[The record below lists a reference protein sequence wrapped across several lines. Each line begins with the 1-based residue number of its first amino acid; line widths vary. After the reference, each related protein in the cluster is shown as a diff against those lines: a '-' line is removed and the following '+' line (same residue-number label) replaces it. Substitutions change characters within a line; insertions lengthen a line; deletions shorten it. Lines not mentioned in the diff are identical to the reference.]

1 MAGRSVCK
9 KDCLGT
15 KSSRPA
21 RRRDG
26 DANASRGLGRE
37 PQWESR
43 GQSPLVLS
51 AEDAAPARGGSP
63 EGKALW
69 CCPQRTSPRV
79 RFLSRGIWEW
89 GDRSCGWTIQ
99 PLKQCISGR
108 PMCADNLK
116 LHHAL
121 HSRLLLR
128 NKPKGSLCRP
138 VISTPNP
145 LQSPGLRSPLP

>member
-69 CCPQRTSPRV
+69 CCPQRTPPRRGVGVQRAKPFGAV
-79 RFLSRGIWEW
+79 RRGRRPGEGWESRG
-89 GDRSCGWTIQ
+89 
-99 PLKQCISGR
+99 
-108 PMCADNLK
+108 
-116 LHHAL
+116 
-121 HSRLLLR
+121 
-128 NKPKGSLCRP
+128 
-138 VISTPNP
+138 
-145 LQSPGLRSPLP
+145 QSPLVLSAEDITTGQISFQRNMGMGGSFLRLDHSAVKTVYFRSSNVRR